1 MNLKT
6 WNLSKNWKSFLKT
19 FEDLQ
24 KKYGIRLEINAQVDC
39 SKHSKLY
46 SPNAIYTPITVV

>member
-1 MNLKT
+1 MSLKT
-6 WNLSKNWKSFLKT
+6 WNLSKNWESFLKT